1 MPPYRSGWIL
11 CRRYEITDD
20 DKKKFCS
27 KKIAKKN
34 NLDAPGEARTH
45 DLQIAYI
52 F

>member
-11 CRRYEITDD
+11 CKCYEITDD
-20 DKKKFCS
+20 DNDKKRLQKN
-27 KKIAKKN
+27 KN